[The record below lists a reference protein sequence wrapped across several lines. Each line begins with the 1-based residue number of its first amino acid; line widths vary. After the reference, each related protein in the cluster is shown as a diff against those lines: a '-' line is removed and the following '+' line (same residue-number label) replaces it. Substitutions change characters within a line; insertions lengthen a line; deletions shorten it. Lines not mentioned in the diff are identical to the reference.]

1 MRLTENELNQILSEE
16 NSGISQELL
25 THLKRHYP
33 VYTEDSTWG
42 QPIKMIKIGDKVR
55 PLFNNKKYLVDKIFS
70 IEQESWL
77 SLGTPKTRRTI
88 KYYLDGIK

>member
-1 MRLTENELNQILSEE
+1 MRLTENELNKILSEE
-16 NSGISQELL
+16 NSGISEELL
-25 THLKRHYP
+25 TYLKRHYP
-33 VYTEDSTWG
+33 VYSEDSLLG

-70 IEQESWL
+70 LEQDQWI
-77 SLGTPKTRRTI
+77 SLGIPKTRRTI